1 MIKNYQQF
9 NEAYY
14 NKNYNLWKVAKSTTP
29 ILGEPVF
36 VSDDQQ
42 NFFGIRRKLQDNLKG
57 YQQHMDTASA
67 KMKDHIA
74 KSTTKGERDNLE
86 KANQVREKAF
96 DIVNRSAKFMEE
108 FNKTY
113 DSLKEDLFN
122 EDHVKVAK
130 AIIKLN
136 EIKPNTL
143 IKDAGV
149 IKRMNYIKLDS
160 EFIKSVLK
168 WVNSIS
174 QIYDVMDEA
183 AKTLGKSKK
192 QVEAARK
199 QSFFQ
204 KVRWGM

>member
-1 MIKNYQQF
+1 
-9 NEAYY
+9 
-14 NKNYNLWKVAKSTTP
+14 
-29 ILGEPVF
+29 
-36 VSDDQQ
+36 
-42 NFFGIRRKLQDNLKG
+42 
-57 YQQHMDTASA
+57 
-67 KMKDHIA
+67 
-74 KSTTKGERDNLE
+74 
-86 KANQVREKAF
+86 
-96 DIVNRSAKFMEE
+96 MEE